1 MQNPNAPAQPPTA
14 PPPVTAVTAVTDA
27 APSATLVYRAASAQR
42 DELQGQLRTLVEQ
55 RHGLLRELEDHGSVP
70 GQASSGMQQRIGQ
83 IDLRIADVDK
93 AIVAADLAVARAAS
107 IPGAVTIEPPR
118 MRDGPPREAFFA
130 GGTLVLLLAVIVPI
144 SMAYARRIWRKNVA
158 GVAELPRELI
168 ERFSRLE
175 QTSEATALEV
185 ERIGEGQRFV
195 TRLLTDRADRA
206 LGVPVGTR
214 SSEES

>member
-1 MQNPNAPAQPPTA
+1 
-14 PPPVTAVTAVTDA
+14 
-27 APSATLVYRAASAQR
+27 
-42 DELQGQLRTLVEQ
+42 
-55 RHGLLRELEDHGSVP
+55 
-70 GQASSGMQQRIGQ
+70 MQQRIGQ

-93 AIVAADLAVARAAS
+93 AIVAADLQVARAAS
-107 IPGAVTIEPPR
+107 IPGAVTIEPARPD
-118 MRDGPPREAFFA
+118 DGPPWEVIFF
-130 GGTLVLLLAVIVPI
+130 GGTALLMLALVALI
-144 SMAYARRIWRKNVA
+144 SMAFARRIWRKNVA

-206 LGVPVGTR
+206 LAEPVGAR
-214 SSEES
+214 SREDS

>member
-1 MQNPNAPAQPPTA
+1 MQNPSAPEQPPA
-14 PPPVTAVTAVTDA
+14 PPQPPATAVEA
-27 APSATLVYRAASAQR
+27 APSATLVYRAATAQR
-42 DELQGQLRTLVEQ
+42 DELQGQLRSLVEQ

-93 AIVAADLAVARAAS
+93 AIVAADLQVARAAS
-107 IPGAVTIEPPR
+107 IPGAVAIEPARPD
-118 MRDGPPREAFFA
+118 DGPPWEAVFF
-130 GGTLVLLLAVIVPI
+130 GGTVLLLLAVMVLI

-206 LGVPVGTR
+206 LGVSVGTR

>member
-1 MQNPNAPAQPPTA
+1 MK
-14 PPPVTAVTAVTDA
+14 
-27 APSATLVYRAASAQR
+27 
-42 DELQGQLRTLVEQ
+42 Q

-83 IDLRIADVDK
+83 IDLRIADVDR
-93 AIVAADLAVARAAS
+93 AIVAADLQVARAAS
-107 IPGAVTIEPPR
+107 IPGAVTIEPARPD
-118 MRDGPPREAFFA
+118 DGPPWDVMFF
-130 GGTLVLLLAVIVPI
+130 GGTVLLLLALMVLI

-158 GVAELPRELI
+158 GVTELPRELI

-206 LGVPVGTR
+206 LGETVGAR
-214 SSEES
+214 SREDS